1 MSLKTESIEF
11 QNGVK
16 FKPSPITVIVGAN
29 NCGKTRLLN
38 EVYQFLLGNDNYPFR
53 ILKRIK
59 AEKGNFDSIV
69 KNLGIAQS
77 DDRGNFLFTMKGY
90 FGTINQVAQKQYIET
105 LKSDMLKQDPLIGPL
120 FRGNFGRA
128 CVATIQTEDRLIA
141 SKSAPVHPD
150 EGGFLDTVYNGGS
163 ALEQTVSGYT
173 KDVFDL
179 NLKLD
184 FSNPGKLSLRV
195 GDDFS
200 GLPPDLRDA
209 KPILQQYPLLEHQG
223 DGLRSFATTLLMLL
237 TTARPFIL
245 VDEPEAFLHPPQAAA
260 LGRIIGEISNDNQS
274 IILSTHSS
282 DFLRGLISHRSDIH
296 IVRLSRVDDDTTAH
310 LLDTERVKDIIN
322 TPILNSIPVL
332 NSLFYKGTVIMEG
345 DSDRTFYEK
354 IARLYFPD
362 DEIHYIHAHNKQT
375 IHKLIPTNANAAVP
389 HAVILDFD
397 ILREREDLKKIIEAT
412 GNTTD
417 LPEILKSQKII
428 QDAINT
434 QSASS
439 IYKVLVDTFDKQ
451 LKAVHELED
460 IDTVKDDP
468 DKVAEGRIF
477 DLKSNIRSAIDESD
491 KWKKVKELGVEGLP
505 DETKSEFEKL
515 NSLCKKVGVFIVPCG
530 SLESW
535 LVPHGIAATRNKKN
549 KWISK
554 ALIWVSENEPNPM
567 PVRDFITE
575 IHKYLLT

>member
-38 EVYQFLLGNDNYPFR
+38 EVYQFLLGDDNYPFR

-59 AEKGNFDSIV
+59 AEKGDFDSIV
-69 KNLGIAQS
+69 RSLGIAQK
-77 DDRGNFLFTMKGY
+77 DNGGNLLFTMKGY
-90 FGTINQVAQKQYIET
+90 FGTINQGAQKEYIET
-105 LKSDMLKQDPLIGPL
+105 LKTDLAQQDPLLGPL

-128 CVATIQTEDRLIA
+128 CVAMIQTEDRLIA
-141 SKSAPVHPD
+141 SKSAPVNP
-150 EGGFLDTVYNGGS
+150 EETGFLDTVYNGGS
-163 ALEQTVSGYT
+163 HLEKAVTEFTQE
-173 KDVFDL
+173 VFGL
-179 NLKLD
+179 SIKLD
-184 FSNPGKLSLRV
+184 FSHPGKLSLRISE
-195 GDDFS
+195 DFS
-200 GLPPDLRDA
+200 NIPPDLRDA
-209 KPILQQYPLLEHQG
+209 KPVLQNFPLLEQQG

-282 DFLRGLISHRSDIH
+282 DFLRGLISERSDIH
-296 IVRLSRVDDDTTAH
+296 IVRLSRIGDNTIAH
-310 LLDTERVKDIIN
+310 LLDTELVKDIIN

-354 IARLYFPD
+354 IARLYYPD

-375 IHKLIPTNANAAVP
+375 IHKLIPTNAKAAVP

-412 GNTTD
+412 GNSTY
-417 LPEILKSQKII
+417 LSEILKSQKII
-428 QDAINT
+428 QDAINK

-439 IYKVLVDTFDKQ
+439 IYKILVETFDRR
-451 LKAVHELED
+451 LKAEHELEK
-460 IDTVKDDP
+460 IDNVKDDP
-468 DKVAEGRIF
+468 DKIAEQRIF
-477 DLKSNIRSAIDESD
+477 ELKSNIRNAIDESD
-491 KWKKVKELGVEGLP
+491 KWKKVKELGIDGLP

-515 NSLCKKVGVFIVPCG
+515 NSLCKKVGLFIVPCG

-535 LVPHGIAATRNKKN
+535 LVPHGVPATRNKKN

-554 ALIWVSENEPNPM
+554 ALVWVSENEPDPM
-567 PVRDFITE
+567 PVREFINE